1 MVVDERVR
9 VGSLA
14 GPLRSLESAGKRK
27 VKKGKHRKRQY
38 KVRAQRQP
46 SILTKGRAMP
56 RVVRSARA
64 QAGYHRRSPSVTR
77 SHWPAFG
84 KWPSPQRRLK
94 L

>member
-27 VKKGKHRKRQY
+27 VKRGKHRKRQY

-56 RVVRSARA
+56 RWYGPRGRG
-64 QAGYHRRSPSVTR
+64 QAIIGPV
-77 SHWPAFG
+77 
-84 KWPSPQRRLK
+84 RRLHAVTG
-94 L
+94 LLSASGRVRRDG